1 MHGLSTQ
8 RNYFNLLWCLL
19 YPENPNIIVRC
30 GPEAKWFSRMQDVR
44 HVLGGALAHLS
55 TSAGFLIFLPS
66 LHFPFHLSPSSSTLC
81 GRFKHLFLRESLSVA
96 LGFPCGSA
104 SKESTCNAGDLD
116 SIPGLGRSPGVGK
129 GYPLQYS
136 GRENSMVCISPWGP
150 KELDRTER
158 LSLSPLLD

>member
-1 MHGLSTQ
+1 
-8 RNYFNLLWCLL
+8 
-19 YPENPNIIVRC
+19 
-30 GPEAKWFSRMQDVR
+30 MQDVR

-136 GRENSMVCISPWGP
+136 GLENSMDYTVHGVSKSW
-150 KELDRTER
+150 TR
-158 LSLSPLLD
+158 LSDFHFLFLPCCLTLH